1 VHASAGLTA
10 PWENPGVTRFY
21 DIDDAT
27 ARLAEVRPL
36 LEGLRRDRAR
46 IAEAQAELEAF
57 RATNGNARH
66 ADEIGRREREMAGIV
81 SRMEAAVQQ
90 LEDWDVTL
98 RDIGSGL
105 IDFPA
110 LANGRPIWLCWRL
123 EDTGIG
129 WWHETSEGFAGRK
142 PLAELT

>member
-1 VHASAGLTA
+1 MS
-10 PWENPGVTRFY
+10 RFY

-27 ARLAEVRPL
+27 ARLADVRPL

-46 IAEAQAELEAF
+46 IAEAQRELELF
-57 RATNGNARH
+57 RATNGNAAH
-66 ADEIGRREREMAGIV
+66 ADEIRRREREMAAIV
-81 SRMEAAVQQ
+81 SQMEAAVRQ
-90 LEDWDVTL
+90 LDDWDVTL

>member
-1 VHASAGLTA
+1 MLAPRAGAS
-10 PWENPGVTRFY
+10 WENRPVTRY
-21 DIDDAT
+21 YGLDEAA
-27 ARLAEVRPL
+27 ARLADVQPL

-46 IAEAQAELEAF
+46 IAEAQAELAAF
-57 RATNGNARH
+57 RGTNGNEKH
-66 ADEIGRREREMAGIV
+66 ADEIRRREHEMAGIV
-81 SRMEAAVQQ
+81 SHMESAVQQ
-90 LEDWDVTL
+90 LEDWDITL

-110 LANGRPIWLCWRL
+110 LASGRPIWLCWRL
-123 EDTGIG
+123 GDTGIG

>member
-1 VHASAGLTA
+1 MHASAGPAA
-10 PWENPGVTRFY
+10 PWENQTLTRFY

-27 ARLAEVRPL
+27 ARLEDIRPL

-46 IAEAQAELEAF
+46 IAEAQAELEVF
-57 RATNGNARH
+57 RGTNGNEKH
-66 ADEIGRREREMAGIV
+66 ADEVRRREREMAGIV
-81 SRMEAAVQQ
+81 SRMQAAVQQ

-123 EDTGIG
+123 EDTTVG
-129 WWHETSEGFAGRK
+129 WWHETNEGFAGRK

>member
-1 VHASAGLTA
+1 
-10 PWENPGVTRFY
+10 VTRFY